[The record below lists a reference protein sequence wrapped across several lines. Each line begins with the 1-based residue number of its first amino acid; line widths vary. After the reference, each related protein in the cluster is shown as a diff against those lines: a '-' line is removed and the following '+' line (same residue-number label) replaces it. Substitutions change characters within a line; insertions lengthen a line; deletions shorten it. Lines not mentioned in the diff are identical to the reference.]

1 MELRLCY
8 SDTSEQHPIQR
19 LNRFFSSLYAVLKKE
34 ARAVLQF
41 YPETPE
47 QVRTDTCGWLACL
60 TSHIVCL
67 RLTSCFT
74 HYLHLV

>member
-1 MELRLCY
+1 METRLCY

-47 QVRTDTCGWLACL
+47 QVRTDTCGC
-60 TSHIVCL
+60 
-67 RLTSCFT
+67 
-74 HYLHLV
+74 